1 VNLEEIVPRERAGSA
16 TQARFDYQREFIVYQ
31 CISMLGNP
39 EIAKIYCDFHSDC
52 VVKDN
57 FDFHTFYQVKGIKNR
72 LFSMSTFKKEALDD
86 MFYNFC
92 LADGHCKS
100 ILVTN
105 AQVDIDLKR
114 IIEIKENLHRN
125 IATSEEKEHLEATKA
140 DWLTSVKDEKGL
152 FGKFVEEF
160 EIMDSF
166 PSFSENAIE
175 DNATL
180 KRFNINWLKVVLD
193 KTLNNNF
200 SIEDAT
206 ITHDIIYKEVEAKS
220 QLTTRSNRFI
230 TKDQLLNKIEIP
242 PFQRTYFNQKFTR
255 EEIDRIKD
263 QTILEGKLEQGGF
276 SSYFIKNAKLVRCVT
291 LFSRE
296 KLSKIKSIG
305 NLIDDFEYRLTN
317 ICLDVFEEH
326 AQKSVFNSHEMLND
340 LQNKLMAL
348 ANDNKYRNLN
358 LEPDFIKGLIWEATS
373 QCKFRWDNC

>member
-1 VNLEEIVPRERAGSA
+1 
-16 TQARFDYQREFIVYQ
+16 
-31 CISMLGNP
+31 
-39 EIAKIYCDFHSDC
+39 
-52 VVKDN
+52 
-57 FDFHTFYQVKGIKNR
+57 
-72 LFSMSTFKKEALDD
+72 
-86 MFYNFC
+86 
-92 LADGHCKS
+92 
-100 ILVTN
+100 
-105 AQVDIDLKR
+105 
-114 IIEIKENLHRN
+114 
-125 IATSEEKEHLEATKA
+125 LEATKA